1 MKIVAI
7 VPIKSQSKRL
17 KNKNFKK
24 INGKPLYRYLLDKLK
39 FTNFDEIYVD
49 SDSLEIEKYCKLNNY
64 KFIRR
69 LPRLALDTAN
79 GNDLLNY
86 HGSIIKA
93 DIYFQL
99 FVTAPLLKIS
109 TINNCITKIRKN
121 KKYDSILTSKSI
133 YSWFWFKR
141 KPVNYNPKVLPRSQD
156 ATPIVCE
163 TTGLYG
169 IRKNSLKKYRCRIG
183 SNPYFYEVQDEES
196 IDLDNYKDF
205 EYLEYYGRKYLR
217 KKGVKK

>member
-24 INGKPLYRYLLDKLK
+24 INGRPLYKYLLDKLK

-49 SDSLEIEKYCKLNNY
+49 SNSPEIEEYCKLKDY
-64 KFIRR
+64 KFIKR
-69 LPRLALDTAN
+69 LPKLALDNAN

-86 HGSIIKA
+86 HSKIINA

-99 FVTAPLLKIS
+99 FITAPLLKIK
-109 TINNCITKIRKN
+109 TINNCIEKIKKS
-121 KKYDSILTSKSI
+121 KKYDSILTSKSVQT
-133 YSWFWFKR
+133 WFWYKG
-141 KPVNYNPKVLPRSQD
+141 KPVNYDPKILPRSQD
-156 ATPIVCE
+156 AHPLVFE

-169 IRKNSLKKYRCRIG
+169 IRKKILLSKKARIG
-183 SNPYFYEVQDEES
+183 NKPYFYEVSDEEA
-196 IDLDNYKDF
+196 IDLDNLKDF
-205 EYLEYYGRKYLR
+205 KYLEYYVRQNLR
-217 KKGVKK
+217 STKR